1 MKKGLILLSF
11 ALVVNGNHIYIEF
24 SLIRKKIFLTIRN
37 KSRIQYGTSVNHES
51 LLLKDCQG
59 AGITS
64 EIVLLKHL
72 D

>member
-11 ALVVNGNHIYIEF
+11 ALVANGNHIHTEF

-37 KSRIQYGTSVNHES
+37 KSRIQYGTSVSHES
-51 LLLKDCQG
+51 FLLKAYQG
-59 AGITS
+59 AVITS
-64 EIVLLKHL
+64 EIGLLKHL